1 MTLRFLLPLSACA
14 SLAACQT
21 KPAASATTAH
31 NLNED
36 RYHQAGLVTAVDLQH
51 AAEWEKLIHE
61 GMGVPASK
69 IEVQPGVGVT
79 TLTIHDLANRAD
91 AESVAQEL
99 RALAEK
105 KKDKFGTTKVEVR
118 LNNAPATINPFVLPT
133 EAPQGQVSPGL
144 DLPTISLPPFRTD
157 GR

>member
-1 MTLRFLLPLSACA
+1 MTLRLLLPLSACA
-14 SLAACQT
+14 FLAACQT
-21 KPAASATTAH
+21 KPADSSSPVR
-31 NLNED
+31 NPNED

-105 KKDKFGTTKVEVR
+105 KKDKFGATKVEVR
-118 LNNAPATINPFVLPT
+118 LSNAPATINPFVLPT
-133 EAPQGQVSPGL
+133 EAPQAPVSPGL

>member
-1 MTLRFLLPLSACA
+1 VTSRLILLPALICLA
-14 SLAACQT
+14 SCQS
-21 KPAASATTAH
+21 KPAVSTTPVH
-31 NLNED
+31 NPQED
-36 RYHQAGLVTAVDLQH
+36 RYHQAGMVTAMDLKH

-69 IEVQPGVGVT
+69 IEVQAGVGAT

-105 KKDKFGTTKVEVR
+105 KKDKFGATKVEVR
-118 LNNAPATINPFVLPT
+118 LSNAPATINPFVLPT
-133 EAPQGQVSPGL
+133 EAPQAPVSPSS

>member
-1 MTLRFLLPLSACA
+1 MTLRLFLPLSVCAC
-14 SLAACQT
+14 LAACQS
-21 KPAASATTAH
+21 KPAASATTAR
-31 NLNED
+31 NPNED
-36 RYHQAGLVTAVDLQH
+36 RYHQAGLVTATDLQH

-61 GMGVPASK
+61 GIGVPASK

-105 KKDKFGTTKVEVR
+105 KKDKFGATKVEVR
-118 LNNAPATINPFVLPT
+118 LTNAPATINPFVLPT
-133 EAPQGQVSPGL
+133 ESPPVVNPSS

>member
-1 MTLRFLLPLSACA
+1 MIHRLFLLPAL
-14 SLAACQT
+14 LALVSCQS
-21 KPAASATTAH
+21 KPATPATPAR
-31 NLNED
+31 NPNED
-36 RYHQAGLVTAVDLQH
+36 RYHQAGLVTATDLQH

-91 AESVAQEL
+91 AETVAQEL
-99 RALAEK
+99 RALADK
-105 KKDKFGTTKVEVR
+105 KRDKFGDTKVEVR
-118 LNNAPATINPFVLPT
+118 LSNAPATINPFVLPT
-133 EAPQGQVSPGL
+133 ESAPVVNPGS